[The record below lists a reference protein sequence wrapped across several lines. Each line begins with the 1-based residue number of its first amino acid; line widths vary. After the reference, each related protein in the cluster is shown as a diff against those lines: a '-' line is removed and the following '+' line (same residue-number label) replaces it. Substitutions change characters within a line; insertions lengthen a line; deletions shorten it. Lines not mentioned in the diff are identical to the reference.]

1 MYWHYRFVNLPSIND
16 GEDHITLKEVHYSDD
31 KSLLCVVDPC
41 TFADDVQD
49 LALLKEHMM
58 QAWDAPIMQERDLP
72 KDVMEG
78 ILEADKAKGELW
90 VRAMQGTC

>member
-1 MYWHYRFVNLPSIND
+1 MYWHYRFINLPSIND

-41 TFADDVQD
+41 TCADDVQD